1 MTRSSIGGKLDM
13 AALAR
18 LSRTETEHRPDDPAA
33 LRREA
38 EHLLSIGLSIQDV
51 AQALDLL
58 PGALAQLL
66 GDRTTPSTILV
77 DGGASDC
84 L

>member
-18 LSRTETEHRPDDPAA
+18 LSRPETEHRPDDPAA

-38 EHLLSIGLSIQDV
+38 EHLLALGLSIPDA

-66 GDRTTPSTILV
+66 ADQAAPSTMLAE
-77 DGGASDC
+77 GGVSI
-84 L
+84 

>member
-1 MTRSSIGGKLDM
+1 MGGVVVTRIGGVLDT

-18 LSRTETEHRPDDPAA
+18 LTQPEQLHRPSDPDI

-38 EHLLSIGLSIQDV
+38 EHLLGLGLSIPDV
-51 AQALDLL
+51 AQALGLL

-66 GDRTTPSTILV
+66 NPSTERQTP
-77 DGGASDC
+77 
-84 L
+84 

>member
-1 MTRSSIGGKLDM
+1 MTRIGGVLDM

-18 LSRTETEHRPDDPAA
+18 LAHRPDDPLA

-38 EHLLSIGLSIQDV
+38 EHLLSIGLSVQDA

-66 GDRTTPSTILV
+66 NPSTERQTP
-77 DGGASDC
+77 
-84 L
+84 